1 MTQSDDQIKSVAE
14 RVDEVKKY
22 FAPKAKDYDLVDH
35 QVYWAFSDKL
45 LRHLFEQIYIT
56 QIDEVAPIRVLDA
69 GGGTARWTKWLLD
82 RLPGSHITLVDVS
95 PDMLSVAEE
104 KIRRGNLTQRCSLH
118 CLDLH
123 EIDGHGLGQFDL
135 IISLHNVLS
144 FVVDPRETISKLSTM
159 VKPGGHIVLVIP
171 NHYHAA
177 YFSATQSRPEELR
190 RLMDSGKVKFTS
202 SVPEMHTF
210 FPEETRRS
218 LIDMGAKSAESYG
231 FPVTVY
237 PEHAET
243 EITGSGE
250 RAKSIFGD
258 AALFSELDAL
268 EHRLCLRT
276 EAAPRGNNLFVIA
289 QF

>member
-1 MTQSDDQIKSVAE
+1 MSRSDAQVKSVAE

-22 FAPKAKDYDLVDH
+22 FAPKAKDYDLVDY

-45 LRHLFEQIYIT
+45 LRHLFERNYIA
-56 QIDEVAPIRVLDA
+56 QVDQSAPIRILDA
-69 GGGTARWTKWLLD
+69 GGGTARWATWLLE
-82 RLPGSHITLVDVS
+82 RLPRSSVTLVDLS
-95 PDMLSVAEE
+95 PDMLSVAED
-104 KIRRGNLTQRCSLH
+104 KIKRRNLDQRCKLH

-123 EIDGHGLGQFDL
+123 EINSYGLGQFDL

-144 FVVDPRETISKLSTM
+144 FVVDPQDIIKQLSTM
-159 VKPGGHIVLVIP
+159 LNPGGRIVLVIP

-177 YFSATQSRPEELR
+177 YFSTTQRRPEELR
-190 RLMDSGKVKFTS
+190 RLRDSGKVKFTS

-210 FPEETRRS
+210 FPEGVCRS
-218 LIDMGAKSAESYG
+218 LMGLGAKSAEAYG

-250 RAKSIFGD
+250 KAKNIFGD
-258 AALFSELDAL
+258 TALFSELDVL
-268 EHRLCLRT
+268 EHELCLRP
-276 EAAPRGNNLFVIA
+276 EAAARGNNLFVIA
-289 QF
+289 EF